1 MQDMVF
7 KIQTDITGELVLIY
21 DVPDRDYFIQITGK
35 EAKKVKDKY
44 NMHHILEKKYVRG
57 AMVNGLPQLGEV
69 IENYKEE
76 T

>member
-1 MQDMVF
+1 MQDMIF
-7 KIQTDITGELVLIY
+7 KIQTDMTGEQVLIY

-44 NMHHILEKKYVRG
+44 NMHHKLGKKYVRG

-69 IENYKEE
+69 IENYEE
-76 T
+76 EI